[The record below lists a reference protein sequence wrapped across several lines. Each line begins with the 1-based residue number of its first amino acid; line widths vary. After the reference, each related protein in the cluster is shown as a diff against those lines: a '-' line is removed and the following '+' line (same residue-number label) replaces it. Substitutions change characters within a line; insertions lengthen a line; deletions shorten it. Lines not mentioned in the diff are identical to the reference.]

1 MTDLCTVDNN
11 NKKKSTLVL
20 PKILPRS
27 KSSNTSGSKLIRP
40 ILKPVVK
47 TTTTATTQEPIK
59 IPVKETNMDPPVQKA
74 VKFLPEPVEYYSW
87 KAEGTYTDYDGKL
100 WYLPNNVGFSDWVNR
115 EFVKVFDQK
124 FYREPENPHRPPLFN
139 YQQFIKNFFTVNSP
153 YRGILLNHHM
163 GSGKSRT
170 AIVTAE
176 QFRLAGYKMIFM
188 LPASLRDNAIGE
200 IRLWGD
206 SDLCYP
212 ANYGSLSET
221 EQIRITNELN
231 IKIRKAY
238 NFVSYNSSRVLKDLA
253 KINLENCCII
263 IDEVHD
269 LVNTMANEAGK
280 TGKMIYEYFMRAR
293 NCRFIAMSGTPP
305 PINYPFEL
313 GLLFNFLRGPIPKL
327 SKASV
332 DKVLGS
338 RGDNRSDALT
348 TLARQEED
356 MYGLSRLTAYPEDKI
371 PFDDLYVDYK
381 TKKLKNE
388 GLFRSRG
395 IGLTSFFHGANRDLY
410 PTVIKLPLF
419 KCEMD
424 RVQFEGYMKAR
435 RDEII
440 RESKRSGRQLGPN
453 TFRPN
458 SRQFCNFGMPSEIDR
473 PISLSKFKQITFN
486 NPRLNSYESLW
497 TEDQKN
503 ELDDLFYSLY
513 EVRNDTDYSGLD
525 NGPILESPADPT
537 LSTQNIPNT
546 QNVFEV
552 LRNQCEKQ
560 VERIRLTFRAR
571 WAAFKDQHSRLQ
583 YLIKLIK
590 EAGRLGSYS
599 HIVSR
604 NEEIA
609 ILEPSQNHNGVE
621 VALTQLSGPYKNY
634 LLEDLGKSSQKH
646 KKMHENIESGP
657 GHEGPIFVYSSFRT
671 MEGIEIFSRE
681 LDVRGYRKFD
691 PMRDFI
697 RASTLDTKDVR
708 ETSDADA
715 DGEVEPRPKLYAI
728 LSGAESTELRT
739 QILNFFNHPRNIRG
753 AYLKILLGTS
763 ASAQGLSLLNCRQV
777 HIMEPWWTLVLILQ
791 VIGRVCRIRSHH
803 ALPVDERNVY
813 VYEYLSTISK
823 EQSTL
828 INNEELSTDEYLY
841 LKAIEKDELNQQF
854 YVLLKEIAIDVVIS
868 GKENRPLE
876 NGLKSTLG
884 AGSPM
889 YLGGSSN
896 IDAPYSLW
904 RRDNTSA
911 KKPSYNYMPNIF
923 DECIEFT
930 ETTLS
935 ILGTTSNASGNHYS
949 NDNLFLSPKSTGNLF
964 LSPKS
969 SPGINDNS
977 QGQQVKTIKIDRKY
991 VAVSVSGEKYIYFI
1005 DDKNKPEVTKKMF
1018 KGEKIPIK
1026 VVELYDFRS
1035 MKYSQSCVLRAYVDE
1050 AGKKREVDMVL
1061 S

>member
-1 MTDLCTVDNN
+1 MSNSIDLCTTDTSL
-11 NKKKSTLVL
+11 KKKSFLA
-20 PKILPRS
+20 PPRILP
-27 KSSNTSGSKLIRP
+27 KLIRP
-40 ILKPVVK
+40 VLHCSP
-47 TTTTATTQEPIK
+47 
-59 IPVKETNMDPPVQKA
+59 NVQKSNSLSQA
-74 VKFLPEPVEYYSW
+74 DQHLQPATITRVRGSIVPAADNALKAKVSSIPMKEANIEPEKAILRFLPEPVEYYSW
-87 KAEGTYTDYDGKL
+87 KPEGTYTDYDGKL
-100 WYLPNNVGFSDWVNR
+100 WYLPNNVEFSDWVNR
-115 EFVKVFDQK
+115 EFVKIFDQK
-124 FYREPENPHRPPLFN
+124 FYKETEIGVDRPPLFN
-139 YQQFIKNFFTVNSP
+139 YQQFIKSFFTPASP

-176 QFRLAGYKMIFM
+176 QFRMAGYKMIFM
-188 LPASLRDNAIGE
+188 LPASLRDNAIAE
-200 IRLWGD
+200 IRLWGN

-212 ANYGSLSET
+212 ANYGSLSEN

-231 IKIRKAY
+231 NKIRKAY

-253 KINLENCCII
+253 KLNLENCCIV

-313 GLLFNFLRGPIPKL
+313 GLLFNILRGPIPQPN
-327 SKASV
+327 
-332 DKVLGS
+332 
-338 RGDNRSDALT
+338 DNRNKTYSVGKVGGLQ
-348 TLARQEED
+348 TLSSLAQKEEED
-356 MYGLSRLTAYPEDKI
+356 RMYGPSSRLTAYPEDKI

-395 IGLTSFFHGANRDLY
+395 VGLTSFFHGANRDLY
-410 PTVIKLPLF
+410 PAVIKLPLF
-419 KCEMD
+419 KLEMD
-424 RVQFEGYMKAR
+424 QVQFEGYMKAR
-435 RDEII
+435 TDEII
-440 RESKRSGRQLGPN
+440 RESKRSGRLMGPN

-458 SRQFCNFGMPSEIDR
+458 SRQFCNFGMPPQIDR

-497 TEDQKN
+497 TEEQKN
-503 ELDDLFYSLY
+503 ELEDLFYSLY
-513 EVRNDTDYSGLD
+513 EVRNDSDYSDLGD
-525 NGPILESPADPT
+525 NSTMTSEGIQDHDEPSIESHMDQPDTSQA
-537 LSTQNIPNT
+537 I
-546 QNVFEV
+546 NVFEV
-552 LRNQCEKQ
+552 LRDQSEKQ
-560 VERIRLTFRAR
+560 VERIRKTFRTR
-571 WAAFKDQHSRLQ
+571 WASFKDQHARLQ
-583 YLIKLIK
+583 YLIKLID
-590 EAGRLGSYS
+590 EAGRVGIYS

-604 NEEIA
+604 NEEVA
-609 ILEPSQNHNGVE
+609 VLQPDQNHNSVE
-621 VALTQLSGPYKNY
+621 LALSQLSGPYKNY
-634 LLEDLGKSSQKH
+634 LLEDLGKTSQKH

-691 PMRDFI
+691 PN
-697 RASTLDTKDVR
+697 KDLIQTR
-708 ETSDADA
+708 ESEDDDAI
-715 DGEVEPRPKLYAI
+715 ESRPKLYAI
-728 LSGAESTELRT
+728 LSGAESIELRT

-823 EQSTL
+823 DQSKL
-828 INNEELSTDEYLY
+828 IHNEELSTDEYLY

-876 NGLKSTLG
+876 NGLRSTM
-884 AGSPM
+884 GSG
-889 YLGGSSN
+889 YVQKE
-896 IDAPYSLW
+896 DAPYSLW
-904 RRDNTSA
+904 RRDNTSG
-911 KKPSYNYMPNIF
+911 KKPKYNYMPNVF
-923 DECIEFT
+923 DECIEFG

-935 ILGTTSNASGNHYS
+935 ILGSTSNS
-949 NDNLFLSPKSTGNLF
+949 STQ
-964 LSPKS
+964 
-969 SPGINDNS
+969 NS
-977 QGQQVKTIKIDRKY
+977 QETVSTSNTQLIKTVKIDRKY
-991 VAVSVSGEKYIYFI
+991 VAVSVSGEKYIYFL
-1005 DDKNKPEVTKKMF
+1005 DDKDKPEITKKLF
-1018 KGEKIPIK
+1018 QGEKIPIK
-1026 VVELYDFRS
+1026 VIELYDFRS

-1050 AGKKREVDMVL
+1050 AGKKRELDMVKH
-1061 S
+1061 